1 MALAM
6 GSRMLAT
13 VMSSTLVGVDAVPV
27 QVEVD
32 VMRGLPNYHVVGLAA
47 QSVKEG
53 TVRVR
58 AALGSTGFEMPLATV
73 TVNLAPADLRKPGG
87 SFDLPIYLGVLGG
100 DEKISM
106 APLANLLI
114 LGELGLDGAIR
125 AVKGTLAAAMLARA
139 GGWRGV
145 LVPRANAHEAAVV
158 EGIEVY
164 CASHLV
170 ELLEALTGCYPLPSP
185 APHRPRPASRLSE
198 DLSEVRGQAMAR
210 AALEV
215 AVAGGH
221 NLLLVGPPGNGK
233 TMLARRIPSILPE
246 MTHDEVLETTKVF
259 SAVGLAEGG
268 LIEER
273 PFRTPHHTISTAGLL
288 GGGALPRPGEISLAH
303 NGVLFLDE
311 LPEFSRN
318 AIESLRQPL
327 EDRVITIGRVSG
339 TVHLPASFLLA
350 ASANPCPCGWLDSGL
365 RECTCSI
372 ATVDRYRSRLS
383 GPLLD
388 RIDLQ
393 IFVRPISITDLR
405 SNTSHESSAQ
415 VRERVSAARARQ
427 RARLAPWGVR
437 SNAEMSTKALRAT
450 CKLDSRSE
458 AALASLCKANR
469 SLTARSVDR
478 ILRVSRT
485 IADLT
490 DLPEIDEGCLH
501 EAATYRAFSNG
512 T

>member
-1 MALAM
+1 
-6 GSRMLAT
+6 MLAT
-13 VMSSTLVGVDAVPV
+13 VLSSTLIGVDAVPV

-32 VMRGLPNYHVVGLAA
+32 VAVGLPNYHVVGLAA
-47 QSVKEG
+47 QSVREG
-53 TVRVR
+53 AVRVR
-58 AALGSTGFEMPLATV
+58 AALGVTGFEMPLSSV
-73 TVNLAPADLRKPGG
+73 TVNLAPADLRKPGAA
-87 SFDLPIYLGVLGG
+87 FDLPIYLAVLGADG
-100 DEKISM
+100 KLSID
-106 APLANLLI
+106 PLSGLLI
-114 LGELGLDGAIR
+114 LGELGLDGSIR
-125 AVKGTLAAAMLARA
+125 SVRGTLAAAMLARA
-139 GGWRGV
+139 RGWRGV
-145 LVPRANAHEAAVV
+145 LVPRANAHEAVV
-158 EGIEVY
+158 VDGIEVY
-164 CASHLV
+164 CAGHLV
-170 ELLEALTGCYPLPSP
+170 ELLESLSGCGALPEPEP
-185 APHRPRPASRLSE
+185 RRPRRPSSPSN

-210 AALEV
+210 AALEIS
-215 AVAGGH
+215 VAGGH

-259 SAVGLAEGG
+259 SAVGLAESG

-273 PFRTPHHTISTAGLL
+273 PFRTPHHTISTAALL

-327 EDRVITIGRVSG
+327 EDRMITIGRVSG

-350 ASANPCPCGWLDSGL
+350 ASANPCPCGWLDSGI
-365 RECTCSI
+365 RECTCSNI
-372 ATVDRYRSRLS
+372 TIDRYRSRLS

-393 IFVRPISITDLR
+393 VFVRPISITDLR
-405 SNTSHESSAQ
+405 SNASCESSEQ
-415 VRERVSAARARQ
+415 VRARVSHARARQ
-427 RARLAPWGVR
+427 RARLSSWGVR
-437 SNAEMSTKALRAT
+437 SNAEMSTAALRAT

-458 AALASLCKANR
+458 LALASLCKANR
-469 SLTARSVDR
+469 TLTGRSVDR

-490 DLPEIDEGCLH
+490 DLPEIDEGCIH
-501 EAATYRAFSNG
+501 EAATYRAFNNG
-512 T
+512 K